1 MQVTTNIA
9 RIIQTSKGESIIE
22 QMIIKRYQM
31 GYSQFDVADDIGV
44 NTATLSRWESGHS
57 EPRISEFLKWCQCLQ
72 MPFEFKPKE
81 V

>member
-9 RIIQTSKGESIIE
+9 RIMQTSKGESIIE
-22 QMIIKRYQM
+22 RMIIKRYQM

-57 EPRISEFLKWCQCLQ
+57 EP
-72 MPFEFKPKE
+72 
-81 V
+81 